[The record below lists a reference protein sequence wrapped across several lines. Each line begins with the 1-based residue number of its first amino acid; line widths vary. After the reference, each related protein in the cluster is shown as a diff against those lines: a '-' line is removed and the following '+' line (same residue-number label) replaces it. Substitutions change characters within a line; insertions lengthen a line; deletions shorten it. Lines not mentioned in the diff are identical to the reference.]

1 MEITEVQ
8 AMVENHLKD
17 MILKSFDPKKADTIF
32 TEEGK
37 VRFYYFN
44 ACSID
49 LKKVQVFSI
58 CRRHHGYLK

>member
-1 MEITEVQ
+1 MFQTCQYSCIGTYYRTSFLGMEITDVQ

-37 VRFYYFN
+37 VGYNRS
-44 ACSID
+44 SI
-49 LKKVQVFSI
+49 
-58 CRRHHGYLK
+58 Y